1 MNAKGRQSDFI
12 RANSYYYAQ
21 EFRSLQIFAPGSGTG
36 FPPVCFWSATVSTF
50 AAIHG
55 RDARATTF
63 WLPLHRAESIRDFK
77 TIIASRRFLAFY

>member
-21 EFRSLQIFAPGSGTG
+21 EFRSLRKFSSR
-36 FPPVCFWSATVSTF
+36 VV
-50 AAIHG
+50 
-55 RDARATTF
+55 ARASRPCGPPQPQLS
-63 WLPLHRAESIRDFK
+63 LPYKSETPVPLLFGCRFRRAESIRGFK